1 MLNIK
6 KLFFTLLISSF
17 LSSSFALVKMNLE
30 ENPLYSEREQL
41 KKAQAW
47 FLVEVPGGTNE
58 KYEYRRT
65 SGRIVLDRV
74 LCPRQ
79 VPESSQVIKE
89 FPANYGVIPGIFNTD
104 GDPVDLMVL
113 GNEREYKKRLLKGA
127 RKARK
132 VRVIGLIKMQECDS
146 LPCHNNEDWV
156 NDWKVLGV
164 DPSDQKYKDIFDITD
179 LGAHE
184 VKKLNFFWSNYKGHR
199 KLKDG
204 KWYPLARVTEN
215 GGIKEA
221 LKFMKGFKKINK
233 SERKKEILACQN
245 VYKEVIERKENFLKE
260 RTPPINKA
268 FLSCLGRVIPKHF
281 FKNQKDFSFYGQYSA
296 YQFLKGKLKDKT
308 PGLSLENSLKV
319 MEKRKLGLKTYYR
332 FVFKNPKGS
341 LDNLLYDWIKT
352 KNRRDGCLKGTGS
365 QFYDLL
371 PVVNNKAFR
380 PLDVL

>member
-1 MLNIK
+1 MLRIK
-6 KLFFTLLISSF
+6 KLFFILLIFSF
-17 LSSSFALVKMNLE
+17 LPSSFALIKMNLE
-30 ENPLYSEREQL
+30 ENPLYSDREPL
-41 KKAQAW
+41 KGAEAW

-79 VPESSQVIKE
+79 VPGSSQVIKD
-89 FPANYGVIPGIFNTD
+89 FPANYGVIPGIFNRD

-113 GNEREYKKRLLKGA
+113 GSEREYKKALLNGEK
-127 RKARK
+127 KAKRI
-132 VRVIGLIKMQECDS
+132 RVIGLIKLQECDS
-146 LPCHNNEDWV
+146 LPCLKSQDWV

-164 DPSDQKYKDIFDITD
+164 DPRDQKYKDIFNITD

-204 KWYPLARVTEN
+204 KWHPLARVTEN
-215 GGIKEA
+215 GGVEES

-260 RTPPINKA
+260 GTPPINKA

-281 FKNQKDFSFYGQYSA
+281 FKNQKNFSFYGQYSA

-319 MEKRKLGLKTYYR
+319 MEKRKFDLKTYYR

-341 LDNLLYDWIKT
+341 LDNILYDLD
-352 KNRRDGCLKGTGS
+352 KNKKS
-365 QFYDLL
+365 
-371 PVVNNKAFR
+371 KAWV
-380 PLDVL
+380 P

>member
-1 MLNIK
+1 MLRIK
-6 KLFFTLLISSF
+6 KLFFILLIFSV
-17 LSSSFALVKMNLE
+17 LPSSFALVKMNLE
-30 ENPLYSEREQL
+30 ENPLYSDREPL
-41 KKAQAW
+41 KGAEAW

-79 VPESSQVIKE
+79 VPGSSQVIKD
-89 FPANYGVIPGIFNTD
+89 FPANYGVIPGIFNLD

-113 GNEREYKKRLLKGA
+113 GSEKEYKKALLNGEK
-127 RKARK
+127 KAKR

-146 LPCHNNEDWV
+146 LPCLKNQDWV

-164 DPSDQKYKDIFDITD
+164 DPRDQKYKDIFNITD

-204 KWYPLARVTEN
+204 KWHPLARVTEN
-215 GGIKEA
+215 GGVKEA

-233 SERKKEILACQN
+233 SERKKEILACQK

-260 RTPPINKA
+260 GTPPINKA

-281 FKNQKDFSFYGQYSA
+281 FKNQKNFSFYGQYSA

-319 MEKRKLGLKTYYR
+319 MEKRKFDLKTYYR

-341 LDNLLYDWIKT
+341 LDNILYDWIKT
-352 KNRRDGCLKGTGS
+352 KNRRHGCLKGTGS

-380 PLDVL
+380 PVDVL

>member
-1 MLNIK
+1 MLIFSV
-6 KLFFTLLISSF
+6 LP
-17 LSSSFALVKMNLE
+17 SSFALVKMNLE
-30 ENPLYSEREQL
+30 ENPLYSDREPL
-41 KKAQAW
+41 KGAEAW

-79 VPESSQVIKE
+79 VPGSSQVIKG
-89 FPANYGVIPGIFNTD
+89 FPANYGVIPGIFNRD

-113 GNEREYKKRLLKGA
+113 GSEKEYKKALLNGEK
-127 RKARK
+127 KAKR

-146 LPCHNNEDWV
+146 LPCLKNQDWV

-164 DPSDQKYKDIFDITD
+164 DPRDQKYKDIFNITD

-204 KWYPLARVTEN
+204 KWHPLARVTEN
-215 GGIKEA
+215 GGFKEA

-233 SERKKEILACQN
+233 SERKKEILVCQN

-281 FKNQKDFSFYGQYSA
+281 FKNF
-296 YQFLKGKLKDKT
+296 
-308 PGLSLENSLKV
+308 
-319 MEKRKLGLKTYYR
+319 
-332 FVFKNPKGS
+332 
-341 LDNLLYDWIKT
+341 
-352 KNRRDGCLKGTGS
+352 
-365 QFYDLL
+365 
-371 PVVNNKAFR
+371 
-380 PLDVL
+380 